1 MNRQDR
7 ASADIK
13 ARLGLVRQEVALAAE
28 ASGRKPAG
36 VKLVAVT
43 KTVPA
48 PMIEEAIE
56 AGQRVF
62 GENRVQEARVKW
74 PALKEQHAGIEL
86 HLIGPLQSN
95 KVREAVALFDVIETL
110 DRPKLARA
118 LAEEIARAGRRPRL
132 FVQVNTGEEPQK
144 AGVTPGETEA
154 FVALCGDT
162 FGLAIDGLMCIPPY
176 DEEPAMHFALLA
188 KLAERLGLD
197 DLSMGMSGDFARAI
211 QFGATSVRIG
221 TAIFGERDAT
231 A

>member
-56 AGQRVF
+56 ADQRVF

-132 FVQVNTGEEPQK
+132 FVQVNTGEETQK

-162 FGLAIDGLMCIPPY
+162 FGLAIDGLMCIPPF